1 MDRQAI
7 GAGSTNTVNEMGIFT
22 NFCAG
27 VHEGTLPASR
37 VEAILVNVPQ
47 QAAHAAAIR
56 ATSRMLAKAQPRY
69 DMLDS
74 GGYQFLRMEEKGGR
88 VEFNPA
94 GPLVYL
100 PDRINLT
107 PQHVIQAAM
116 KLRTRIVTAL
126 DLPVPKISNPVI
138 QDQEFMKKLGIN
150 LVFMTETS
158 RLRSR
163 YCPEIELF
171 IPIQCYTLEQFG
183 YIERQLVHLEF
194 DGLSLPTRNLDPA
207 GIALY
212 LVKFYQ
218 MGVRKVHLLSVSNFT
233 GIALAAYF
241 ARHVFDWCSVDA
253 TTWNK
258 DAQYQD
264 YRHPQDLSKIS
275 VRDDAIIQVKQL
287 PCDCPWCSI
296 RDFTKVQL
304 LPHTA
309 KTNFLRHH
317 NYYAIQKLGHELYTR
332 SEDFDSYIQHLRER
346 NRRQAKKVEKL
357 IEALTIVHYRKDESI
372 ETLRKLLGDGRL

>member
-1 MDRQAI
+1 
-7 GAGSTNTVNEMGIFT
+7 MGIFT

-27 VHEGTLPASR
+27 VHEGILPASH

-47 QAAHAAAIR
+47 QAAHEAAIR
-56 ATSRMLAKAQPRY
+56 ATSRMLAKAQPQY

-100 PDRINLT
+100 PDWINLT

-116 KLRTRIVTAL
+116 KLRPRIVTAL

-158 RLRSR
+158 RLRNR

-171 IPIQCYTLEQFG
+171 IPVQCYTLEQFG
-183 YIERQLVHLEF
+183 YIERQLVHLEY

-207 GIALY
+207 GIALF
-212 LVKFYQ
+212 LLKFYQ

-233 GIALAAYF
+233 GIALATYF

-253 TTWNK
+253 TTWNI
-258 DAQYQD
+258 DAQHHD
-264 YRHPQDLSKIS
+264 YRRPQDLSKIS
-275 VRDDAIIQVKQL
+275 VRNDAVFQVKQL

-296 RDFTKVQL
+296 SDFTKIQL
-304 LPHTA
+304 LPQTA

-317 NYYAIQKLGHELYTR
+317 NFYAIQRLGRELYAR
-332 SEDFDSYIQHLRER
+332 SVNFNSFIQHLRQR
-346 NRRQAKKVEKL
+346 NQKQARKVQKL
-357 IEALTIVHYRKDESI
+357 IEALTIVHYRRDEPI
-372 ETLRKLLGDGRL
+372 EILRKELGGGKL

>member
-1 MDRQAI
+1 VDWQPI
-7 GAGSTNTVNEMGIFT
+7 GADSTNTVNEMGIFT

-27 VHEGTLPASR
+27 VCEGILPASH

-47 QAAHAAAIR
+47 QAAHEAAIR
-56 ATSRMLAKAQPRY
+56 ATSRMLAKAQPQY

-74 GGYQFLRMEEKGGR
+74 GGYQFLRMEEKGGG

-116 KLRTRIVTAL
+116 KLRPRIVTAL

-183 YIERQLVHLEF
+183 YIEKQLVHLEF
-194 DGLSLPTRNLDPA
+194 DGLSLPTRNLEPA

-218 MGVRKVHLLSVSNFT
+218 MGIRKVHLLSVSNFT
-233 GIALAAYF
+233 GIALATYF

-258 DAQYQD
+258 NAQHQD
-264 YRHPQDLSKIS
+264 YLHPQDLSKIS
-275 VRDDAIIQVKQL
+275 VRDDAVFKVKQL

-296 RDFTKVQL
+296 MDFTKVQL
-304 LPHTA
+304 LPQTA

-317 NYYAIQKLGHELYTR
+317 NFYAIQQLGHELYAR
-332 SEDFDSYIQHLRER
+332 STNFNAYIQHLRER
-346 NRRQAKKVEKL
+346 NQRQARKVKKL
-357 IEALTIVHYRKDESI
+357 IEALTIVHRRKDEPI
-372 ETLRKLLGDGRL
+372 ETLRKLLGGGRI